1 MERRYVQSEFNLC
14 SHFSYSLYSFFRY
27 LVLEKREVLG
37 KLWESYATSK
47 VIVFTWQLLLPT
59 MSNLLRRRLWGVV

>member
-1 MERRYVQSEFNLC
+1 MLAFLI
-14 SHFSYSLYSFFRY
+14 FSLLLRH